1 MTGIVAMLNS
11 LLLYLEDD
19 RRAEAVIRLGV
30 DLAKRVKARVRGVTL
45 VDTRAS
51 EQACL
56 HESAALLSLL
66 NAGQVMAEHG
76 QSRLRNALSA
86 ACLKAKLNFD
96 VRNFVG
102 DPMQVLRR
110 EARFSDLLV
119 TAGCASADSAGLK
132 STDLAELL
140 SLGSHPI
147 LMLHPEQRAIDRVL
161 LAYDGS
167 DASGRAIRS
176 YFNLGINSNAEHRLL
191 AIGDTVLTAKA
202 ALRDMAEYCFHRHG
216 DLETGYVVG
225 KPSKVLSPYAE
236 KWQADL
242 VVTGVNKSNW
252 LARRFGGDSPFSL
265 LQQLNCA
272 VFALA

>member
-1 MTGIVAMLNS
+1 MLNS

-19 RRAEAVIRLGV
+19 CRAETVIRFGV
-30 DLAKRVKARVRGVTL
+30 DLAKRTKARVRGVTL
-45 VDTRAS
+45 IDTRAA
-51 EQACL
+51 EQAL
-56 HESAALLSLL
+56 LNESAALVNLL

-86 ACLKAKLNFD
+86 VCLKAKLNFD

-110 EARFSDLLV
+110 EARFSDLLI

-132 STDLAELL
+132 STDITDLL
-140 SLGSHPI
+140 SSGSHPI
-147 LMLHPEQRAIDRVL
+147 LMLHPEQRVINRIL

-191 AIGDTVLTAKA
+191 AFGDTVLTAKA
-202 ALRDMAEYCFHRHG
+202 ALRDMAEYCFYRRS

-225 KPSKVLSPYAE
+225 KSRKILGPYAQ

-242 VVTGVNKSNW
+242 VVIGVNKTSW
-252 LARRFGGDSPFSL
+252 LARRLGYESPFSL
-265 LQQLNCA
+265 LRQWRCA

>member
-1 MTGIVAMLNS
+1 MTGTVAMLNS

-30 DLAKRVKARVRGVTL
+30 ELAKRANARVRGVTL
-45 VDTRAS
+45 VDTRAT

-56 HESAALLSLL
+56 NESAALVNLL
-66 NAGQVMAEHG
+66 NAGQVLVEHG
-76 QSRLRNALSA
+76 QSRLHKALSA

-96 VRNFVG
+96 IRNFVG

-110 EARFSDLLV
+110 ESRFNDLLI
-119 TAGCASADSAGLK
+119 TAGCASADSTGLK
-132 STDLAELL
+132 SYDLSELL
-140 SLGSHPI
+140 AGGSHPI
-147 LMLHPEQRAIDRVL
+147 LMLHPHQGVIQRVL

-167 DASGRAIRS
+167 DASGRATRA
-176 YFNLGINSNAEHRLL
+176 YFNLGINSHAEHRLL

-202 ALRDMAEYCFHRHG
+202 ALRDMAEYCFHQQG

-225 KPSKVLSPYAE
+225 KPRKVLASYAE

-242 VVTGVNKSNW
+242 VVIGVSKTNW
-252 LARRFGGDSPFSL
+252 LARRLGGDTPFSML
-265 LQQLNCA
+265 RQLSCA

>member
-1 MTGIVAMLNS
+1 MLNS

-19 RRAEAVIRLGV
+19 RRSEAVIRLGV

-56 HESAALLSLL
+56 YESAALVNLL

-76 QSRLRNALSA
+76 QSRLRNALST

-110 EARFSDLLV
+110 ESRFSDLLI
-119 TAGCASADSAGLK
+119 TAGWASPDSAGLK
-132 STDLAELL
+132 SADLTELL
-140 SLGSHPI
+140 SSGSHPI
-147 LMLHPEQRAIDRVL
+147 LILHPEQRAIGRVL

-176 YFNLGINSNAEHRLL
+176 YFNLGINSNVEHRLL

-202 ALRDMAEYCFHRHG
+202 ALRDMADYCFHRHG

-225 KPSKVLSPYAE
+225 KPSKVLAPYAE

-242 VVTGVNKSNW
+242 IVTGVNRTNW
-252 LARRFGGDSPFSL
+252 LARRLSGESPFSL
-265 LQQLNCA
+265 LRQLSCA